1 MKRFPLTVVL
11 AAAVTASLSLFAQSP
26 TEFRVPTEVIRTI
39 GRIEGALLPPVIV
52 KGRPP
57 QSKALADRMRELQ
70 VPGVSVA
77 VFRDGRIEWSRG
89 WGVAD
94 VESGRRVNRET
105 RFQAASISKPVAAA
119 VVLALVARGR
129 LSLDQPVNSYL
140 ETWKLPDNEH
150 TAAKPVTL
158 RHLLTHSA
166 GTTVHGFRGYA
177 KGELVPTLVAL
188 LDGLKPANSAAVRV
202 DIPVGSRW
210 RYSGGGISIAQLVVE
225 HETQKPFAQ
234 TAREL
239 VLEPFGM
246 TSSTYVQPL
255 PPDLREKS
263 ATGYRS
269 KGDAVP
275 GRWHT
280 YPEQAAAGL
289 WTTPED
295 LARFA
300 IELQKIAAGRSNKV
314 MSRALAQDML
324 RRQVGEWGLGVG
336 VLGEGAAARF
346 SHGGANE
353 GFRAFWVG
361 YRDAASGVAV
371 MTNSDAGAAIA
382 NDLVRTIAQE
392 YGWPGLAPVQ
402 RTLGRADATAYP
414 DLAGFYDLPDR
425 TPPFLRIMADGGRLF
440 RSTGAAAGQRSE
452 LLPESADTFFATDSD
467 LRVQFLRDATGQVTA
482 ARIWQGGQERRA
494 PRSTERR

>member
-1 MKRFPLTVVL
+1 MKPLHLPVALVV
-11 AAAVTASLSLFAQSP
+11 AAAASLSVFAQSP
-26 TEFRVPTEVIRTI
+26 PGVEPAI
-39 GRIEGALLPPVIV
+39 GRIEKALLPPVIV
-52 KGRPP
+52 TGRTL
-57 QSKALADRMRELQ
+57 QTKTLAERMRELE

-77 VFRDGRIEWSRG
+77 VFRDGRIAWTRG
-89 WGVAD
+89 WGLAD
-94 VESGRRVNRET
+94 VSVRRKVNGDT

-119 VVLALVARGR
+119 VVLALVSRGR
-129 LSLDQPVNSYL
+129 LSLDAPVNTYL
-140 ETWKLPDNEH
+140 RAWKLPENEH

-177 KGELVPTLVAL
+177 RGEAVPTLVAL
-188 LDGLKPANSAAVRV
+188 LDGVKPANSAAVRV

-225 HETQKPFAQ
+225 EETGKPFAQ

-239 VLEPFGM
+239 VLQPFGM
-246 TSSTYVQPL
+246 THSTYVQPL
-255 PPDLREKS
+255 PADLRDTA

-269 KGDAVP
+269 NGTVVAGK
-275 GRWHT
+275 WHT

-295 LARFA
+295 LAKFA
-300 IELQKIAAGRSNKV
+300 IELQKIAAGRSNQV
-314 MSRALAQDML
+314 MSPTLAQDML
-324 RRQVGEWGLGVG
+324 RRQSGEWGLGVG

-361 YRDAASGVAV
+361 YRNVASGVAV
-371 MTNSDAGAAIA
+371 MTNSDAGTAVA
-382 NDLVRTIAQE
+382 NDLVRTIAHE
-392 YGWPGLAPVQ
+392 YGWPGLGPVE
-402 RTLGRADATAYP
+402 RTPGTADATTYP
-414 DLAGFYDLPDR
+414 GLAGFYELPGR
-425 TPPFLRIMADGGRLF
+425 TPPFLRIIADGGRLF
-440 RSTGAAAGQRSE
+440 RSTGPAGGQRAE
-452 LLPESADTFFATDSD
+452 LLPENPDTFFAADSD
-467 LRVQFLRDATGQVTA
+467 LRVQFVRDAAGQVTE

-494 PRSTERR
+494 QKSTERR